1 MRLRATILK
10 FLLFSCVFC
19 CVANVAMADTT
30 KLASVGFVEGTIKR
44 DTNGSVRINNSA
56 GSPVTL
62 SQNPQTSGS
71 TMQTTDN
78 KEVPTIG
85 WTDANRTSKVKTGTG
100 ANAQLVDMWIE

>member
-1 MRLRATILK
+1 
-10 FLLFSCVFC
+10 
-19 CVANVAMADTT
+19 MADTT

-71 TMQTTDN
+71 TMQTTSN